1 MTRGRPKEFDR
12 DEALD
17 KALDLLWEKTPDAV
31 GITELARHMGIGR
44 QSFYDTYGSKEQLFL
59 EALTRYYQR
68 EVAGL
73 RSILR
78 REGSAM
84 QNISGVIAALGK
96 RSRERG
102 RKGCLVASTMV
113 EHGPLGDEAAVLCR
127 RTVQAIDSAFLQT
140 FERAREQGELPNEVR
155 PDDMSALM
163 VATMFGMANLARL
176 GLAARLMPRVGRAL
190 RSQLALTG

>member
-1 MTRGRPKEFDR
+1 M
-12 DEALD
+12 
-17 KALDLLWEKTPDAV
+17 LWEKTPDAV

-59 EALTRYYQR
+59 EALTRYYER

-84 QNISGVIAALGK
+84 QNISDVIAALGK
-96 RSRERG
+96 RSKERG

-140 FERAREQGELPNEVR
+140 FERAREQGELPDEVR

-163 VATMFGMANLARL
+163 VSTMFGMANLARL
-176 GLAARLMPRVGRAL
+176 GLAEALMPRVGRAL
-190 RSQLALTG
+190 RSQLALTARGTPGKPQ